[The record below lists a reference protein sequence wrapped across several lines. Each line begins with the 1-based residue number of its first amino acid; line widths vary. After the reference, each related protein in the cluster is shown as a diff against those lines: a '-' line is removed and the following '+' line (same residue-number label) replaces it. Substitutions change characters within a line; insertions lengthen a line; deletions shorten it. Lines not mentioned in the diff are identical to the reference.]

1 MRKEVSIVLAK
12 PPEVGADAAAA
23 ASPGQPAEPPYTIV
37 NHGEVQVTF
46 RSKAIVLSNGG
57 Q

>member
-1 MRKEVSIVLAK
+1 MSIILAK

-23 ASPGQPAEPPYTIV
+23 AASPGQPAEPPFTIV
-37 NHGEVQVTF
+37 HHGEVQVTF